1 MELCEKKS
9 YSIVSKYVYISTTRS
24 LTEAISQQMK
34 TDRWFFS
41 AAGAGFLVLML
52 VGFRWF
58 IMAGKG
64 DAGRV
69 IDPSI
74 FALDLIHG
82 LAIAVWFLLFFT
94 QSLLITV
101 RNRRL
106 HFKLGWSAI
115 AVGLAI
121 LITGPWVAIRS
132 VQITPPEFHFFG
144 MLYSRFL
151 LVMFTEIGLFAAFV
165 ATGIVARKNPRIHRP
180 AMVMASLCLLGG
192 ATARM
197 PFLYPIFGETGWIG
211 LFGPVF
217 FIGAVLL
224 LTRCI
229 ASRSFDRWFAAEY
242 SVFVVLII
250 ASEKLALTDTWAA
263 LTASFLKL

>member
-1 MELCEKKS
+1 
-9 YSIVSKYVYISTTRS
+9 
-24 LTEAISQQMK
+24 MK
-34 TDRWFFS
+34 TDRWLYS
-41 AAGAGFLVLML
+41 AAGASFLMLML

-58 IMAGKG
+58 IAAGKG
-64 DAGRV
+64 DGGRV

-74 FALDLIHG
+74 FTLDLIHG
-82 LAIAVWFLLFFT
+82 LAIATWFLLFFS
-94 QSLLITV
+94 QSLSITV

-106 HFKLGWSAI
+106 HYKLGWGAV

-132 VQITPPEFHFFG
+132 VQVTPPEFHFFG

-151 LVMFTEIGLFAAFV
+151 LVMFTEIGLFASFV
-165 ATGIVARKNPRIHRP
+165 TAGILNRKRPRIHRP

-197 PFLYPIFGETGWIG
+197 PFLQPIFGDTGWVA

-217 FIGAVLL
+217 CIGAILL
-224 LTRCI
+224 LIRCI
-229 ASRSFDRWFAAEY
+229 ATRSVDRWFAAEY
-242 SVFVVLII
+242 AVFVILIV
-250 ASEKLALTDTWAA
+250 ASEKLALTDTAA
-263 LTASFLKL
+263 AAIILKL